1 MRIQRARVCGLSYKR
16 DMWHD
21 EIAEIRRLAGLTPLE
36 EAAPSARRL
45 LPMFSGILQLLPRS
59 QETITREIDW
69 ARETLEREDR
79 IIWYLRYLQIAIL
92 EKASEDDP
100 NFGDA
105 ADKKVRQLAQ
115 KSGQSPGTVKA
126 SLSMFIDGSVKQMLV
141 HALSM
146 PIAGI
151 KQYVFGWQP
160 AQEVYDDFQ
169 QLEKDWKDDQNRTV
183 PFDDSHAVVIDFGD
197 GYAWYNLDTAYCP
210 DEARA
215 MGHCGNSPR
224 SGSDDRIISLRR
236 KQQVGDE
243 VILTPVLTFIL
254 DSNGL
259 LGEMK
264 GRGNDKPAE
273 RYHQYIIP
281 LLRHESIEG
290 IKGGGYMA
298 QNNFSIN
305 DLDEEVRDELLA
317 ENPALEGPMELIRKT
332 IKDGDYER
340 SQKALEDL
348 LNDYNL
354 QHEEFTVDDWSS
366 AHPQVIL
373 KRWQNFEDAARDY
386 DDDAVSSLYDVYEEL
401 DDVGITTEQIEKT
414 LLQRDII
421 IEILNKLPPR
431 EQQVVT
437 DGTGTTDIEE
447 ATDVILKEGTANQFY
462 HSLLDAAEEV
472 ISETDINA
480 QTEKL
485 KQEIIERLKLYA
497 NLGYSLRPFQ
507 FWAGPIGR
515 TEDNP
520 DAWKEEWA
528 VHTSL
533 NEAMNI
539 IEAGA
544 AGEDEYGGDED
555 YYAFHEWSDYQE
567 GLRPDVDNVNEQ
579 RGDYGEHKSDDLS
592 AMHEKDKLAVQIE
605 ENDFDFGVESML
617 MPIAAQFAAMIRMRE
632 ETEAPDLDVILEAA
646 FDRDFYD
653 IIRLSNP

>member
-1 MRIQRARVCGLSYKR
+1 
-16 DMWHD
+16 MWND

-69 ARETLEREDR
+69 ARETLQREDR

-92 EKASEDDP
+92 EKATEDDP
-100 NFGDA
+100 KFEEA
-105 ADKKVRQLAQ
+105 VEKKVRQLAQ

-183 PFDDSHAVVIDFGD
+183 PVDDSHDVVIDFGD

-243 VILTPVLTFIL
+243 VVLTPVLTFIL

-273 RYHQYIIP
+273 RYHKYIVP
-281 LLRHESIEG
+281 LLRHDSIEG

-298 QNNFSIN
+298 QNNFAVN
-305 DLDEEVRDELLA
+305 DLDEETRDELIA
-317 ENPALEGPMELIRKT
+317 ENPALEGPMELIRKL
-332 IKDGDYER
+332 IKEGHYDEA
-340 SQKALEDL
+340 QEALTDL

-354 QHEEFTVDDWSS
+354 EHDEFTVDDWSS

-373 KRWQNFEDAARDY
+373 KRWDSFEDAARDY
-386 DDDAVSSLYDVYEEL
+386 DDDAVSSLYNAYEEL
-401 DDVGITTEQIEKT
+401 DGIDVTVEQIEKT
-414 LLQRDII
+414 VLQRDTI

-431 EQQVVT
+431 EQKVVT
-437 DGTGTTDIEE
+437 DGTGTTNIEE
-447 ATDVILKEGTANQFY
+447 ATDVILREGTANQFY

-472 ISETDINA
+472 ITESDVGKQI
-480 QTEKL
+480 EKL
-485 KQEIIERLKLYA
+485 KQEVMNRLKLYA
-497 NLGYSLRPFQ
+497 DEGYPLRPYQ
-507 FWAGPIGR
+507 FWAGPNER

-520 DAWKEEWA
+520 DAWKGEWA

-533 NEAMNI
+533 SEAMSI

-544 AGEDEYGGDED
+544 AGEDEYGGDEE
-555 YYAFHEWSDYQE
+555 YYAFHEWSDHHE
-567 GLRPDVDNVNEQ
+567 ALRPEADHVSER
-579 RGDYGEHKSDDLS
+579 RGEYGDHKEHELS
-592 AMHEKDKLAVQIE
+592 SMHEKDKLAVQIE
-605 ENDFDFGVESML
+605 ENDFDIGIESML
-617 MPIAAQFAAMIRMRE
+617 IPVAAQFAAMIRMRE
-632 ETEAPDLDVILEAA
+632 STEAPALDVILEAA
-646 FDRDFYD
+646 FDRDFSD